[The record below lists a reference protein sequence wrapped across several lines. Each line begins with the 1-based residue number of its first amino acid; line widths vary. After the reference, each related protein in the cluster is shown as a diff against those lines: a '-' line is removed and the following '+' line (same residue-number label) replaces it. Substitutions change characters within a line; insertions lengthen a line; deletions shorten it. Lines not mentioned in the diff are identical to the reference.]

1 MFISR
6 FIFPDTAAYTGNS
19 SLWESIFEGTLTYYE
34 DRGLPMYST
43 YRYKVTV
50 YNDVGQLTSEPT
62 ADVTTFGGFPRRSAD
77 VVAAAISHLEIG
89 VSWVTPGSDT

>member
-1 MFISR
+1 
-6 FIFPDTAAYTGNS
+6 
-19 SLWESIFEGTLTYYE
+19 
-34 DRGLPMYST
+34 MYST

-89 VSWVTPGSDT
+89 VSWITPGSDNFTRKKKHITILVDELTDPG